1 MAANPEN
8 DENELLQI
16 DKEGRHLEQV
26 EGQQVASSK
35 GAKPKQPT
43 RAEGQKKG
51 AKEVRPSVRRNR
63 DYSAHLTWTYELN
76 KDLHE
81 CFLEADKSVYGY
93 SGRMKKLWDNIHPEY
108 AHLTAKHLTTQINR
122 IQKKGLIFNAED
134 NETPAPAGINRSN
147 IQPEERVET
156 PKTIGDGNST
166 SENIQTI
173 ASSDNRAILEESQ
186 DLTDMINN
194 IKPQWTRN
202 YEKYLN
208 IEVQERKYLTKKD
221 RKIEELELQAANRI
235 TEDKLTDEGDN
246 INLWKLNVMQYTTA
260 ITLLERHGKLR
271 EKNFIR
277 SERKAPGWILNLENQ
292 INAVRR
298 NLSHVT
304 LILSVEANNLT
315 WKQLMIKK
323 KLKKIYGSTKNSRLI
338 EAHANLKHELRIRS
352 KKLRNK
358 RIVKERQRINT
369 LFNTNTKAVFREFRK
384 DKKIDV
390 TEPPPKEDVK
400 KLWSDIWA
408 KEGRF
413 NSEAKWLQE
422 LREGYC
428 QNARA
433 NIQSIKFEHFNKVT
447 GNLKDGNSP
456 GRDLI
461 VGYWIKRISSLR
473 QATFNLYQNINT
485 NNTSI
490 PKWLIKTR
498 TTLLAKNDQTHNPKN
513 FRPIACEN
521 LMMKVYTGCIAA
533 LLEEHCVENEVIYP
547 EQAGAKKG
555 MWGCTDQLLIN
566 KVVLDEIRK
575 YRRNLCTI
583 WLDYKKVYDSVPF

>member
-1 MAANPEN
+1 
-8 DENELLQI
+8 
-16 DKEGRHLEQV
+16 
-26 EGQQVASSK
+26 
-35 GAKPKQPT
+35 
-43 RAEGQKKG
+43 
-51 AKEVRPSVRRNR
+51 
-63 DYSAHLTWTYELN
+63 
-76 KDLHE
+76 
-81 CFLEADKSVYGY
+81 
-93 SGRMKKLWDNIHPEY
+93 
-108 AHLTAKHLTTQINR
+108 
-122 IQKKGLIFNAED
+122 
-134 NETPAPAGINRSN
+134 
-147 IQPEERVET
+147 
-156 PKTIGDGNST
+156 
-166 SENIQTI
+166 
-173 ASSDNRAILEESQ
+173 
-186 DLTDMINN
+186 MINN

-235 TEDKLTDEGDN
+235 IEDKLIDEGDN

-292 INAVRR
+292 MNTVRR
-298 NLSHVT
+298 KLSHVT

-323 KLKKIYGSTKNSRLI
+323 KLKKIYGSTKNSRFI
-338 EAHANLKHELRIRS
+338 EVHANLKHELRIRS

-400 KLWSDIWA
+400 KFWSDIWA

-413 NSEAKWLQE
+413 NSDAKWLQE

-433 NIQSIKFEHFNKVT
+433 SIQSIKFEHFNKVT
-447 GNLKDGNSP
+447 GNQKDGNSP

-461 VGYWIKRISSLR
+461 VG
-473 QATFNLYQNINT
+473 
-485 NNTSI
+485 
-490 PKWLIKTR
+490 
-498 TTLLAKNDQTHNPKN
+498 
-513 FRPIACEN
+513 FR
-521 LMMKVYTGCIAA
+521 L
-533 LLEEHCVENEVIYP
+533 
-547 EQAGAKKG
+547 
-555 MWGCTDQLLIN
+555 
-566 KVVLDEIRK
+566 
-575 YRRNLCTI
+575 
-583 WLDYKKVYDSVPF
+583 